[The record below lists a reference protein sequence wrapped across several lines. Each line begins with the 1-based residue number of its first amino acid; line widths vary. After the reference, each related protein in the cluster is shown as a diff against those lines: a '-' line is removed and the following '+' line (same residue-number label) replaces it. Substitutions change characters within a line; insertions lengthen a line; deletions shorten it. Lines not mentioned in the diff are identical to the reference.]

1 MLAYHIIMFVNPT
14 KRKKQ
19 GGHKMKFETIMAIV
33 IWVVAIIG
41 IIVMKKLQSGGKLY
55 PAWAI
60 FVATLYSIYAWLS

>member
-1 MLAYHIIMFVNPT
+1 
-14 KRKKQ
+14 
-19 GGHKMKFETIMAIV
+19 MKFEIIMAIV

-60 FVATLYSIYAWLS
+60 FVATPFGSFAAD

>member
-1 MLAYHIIMFVNPT
+1 MFSHRT

>member
-1 MLAYHIIMFVNPT
+1 
-14 KRKKQ
+14 
-19 GGHKMKFETIMAIV
+19 MKFEAIMAIV

-55 PAWAI
+55 PAWAV

>member
-1 MLAYHIIMFVNPT
+1 
-14 KRKKQ
+14 
-19 GGHKMKFETIMAIV
+19 MKFEIIMAIV

-60 FVATLYSIYAWLS
+60 FVATSVGETIAARAMTEVTRPGVKFI

>member
-1 MLAYHIIMFVNPT
+1 MRFEIIMV
-14 KRKKQ
+14 
-19 GGHKMKFETIMAIV
+19 IV
-33 IWVVAIIG
+33 IWAAAIIG